1 MKKRTKIIATI
12 SDQRCDVEFIRS
24 LYEAGM
30 NAARI
35 NSAHVTT
42 ESAAKVVENVRKVSD
57 RIAIIIDTK
66 GPEIRVTGMAPGF
79 ETGIKVSRGDMIRIK
94 GSETNEPSNNE
105 VVYVN
110 DSSIYKDV
118 PVGAAILIDDG
129 ELEMEVTE
137 KKDDELICRVKNNG
151 VIKPR
156 KSVNIPNVPINLP
169 SVTERDF
176 EFINWAIDMDI
187 DFIAHS
193 FVRKKED
200 VLAVKKIIEERN
212 STIKIISKI
221 ENQEGV
227 NNIDE
232 ILDETYGI
240 MVARGDLGVEIPAER
255 IPGTQ
260 RFLVNKCI
268 ESKIPVII
276 ATQMLHTMISNPRP
290 TRAEISDVANAI
302 YQRVDAVMLSGE
314 TANGDYPVEA
324 VETMARVAAEVE
336 KDHSNPNIEMNLVRI
351 NNEITAQLCRSAVRA
366 TLNLPVKAIVIDTLS
381 GRTGRYLAAFRSQK
395 PVFAVCY
402 RKSVMRH
409 LAISYGIHAIY
420 SEPSIN
426 HEGFLLSI
434 LYYLEEKK
442 WLSKE
447 DLIVVLGGSFGAA
460 KGASFMEIGNVLNLE
475 HKALTN
481 ACRNLLHP
489 NEKEARH
496 YKKIRGERHVHPLSF
511 TFGCYLH
518 LYRQALPQLLQG
530 RIHIPGRHLFNTSS
544 IIYILRA
551 AARRAKPQGRCQ
563 PGPAFH
569 PPQGLPRPGQRT
581 PPSL

>member
-276 ATQMLHTMISNPRP
+276 ATQMLHTRISNPRP

-481 ACRNLLHP
+481 A
-489 NEKEARH
+489 K
-496 YKKIRGERHVHPLSF
+496 
-511 TFGCYLH
+511 
-518 LYRQALPQLLQG
+518 
-530 RIHIPGRHLFNTSS
+530 
-544 IIYILRA
+544 
-551 AARRAKPQGRCQ
+551 
-563 PGPAFH
+563 
-569 PPQGLPRPGQRT
+569 
-581 PPSL
+581 

>member
-35 NSAHVTT
+35 HSAHVTT
-42 ESAAKVVENVRKVSD
+42 ESAAKVVETVRNVSD
-57 RIAIIIDTK
+57 RIAILIDTK

-481 ACRNLLHP
+481 A
-489 NEKEARH
+489 K
-496 YKKIRGERHVHPLSF
+496 
-511 TFGCYLH
+511 
-518 LYRQALPQLLQG
+518 
-530 RIHIPGRHLFNTSS
+530 
-544 IIYILRA
+544 
-551 AARRAKPQGRCQ
+551 
-563 PGPAFH
+563 
-569 PPQGLPRPGQRT
+569 
-581 PPSL
+581 

>member
-79 ETGIKVSRGDMIRIK
+79 ETGIKVSRGDTIRIK
-94 GSETNEPSNNE
+94 GSETNEPSNYE

-129 ELEMEVTE
+129 ELEMEVTD

-481 ACRNLLHP
+481 A
-489 NEKEARH
+489 K
-496 YKKIRGERHVHPLSF
+496 
-511 TFGCYLH
+511 
-518 LYRQALPQLLQG
+518 
-530 RIHIPGRHLFNTSS
+530 
-544 IIYILRA
+544 
-551 AARRAKPQGRCQ
+551 
-563 PGPAFH
+563 
-569 PPQGLPRPGQRT
+569 
-581 PPSL
+581 

>member
-137 KKDDELICRVKNNG
+137 KKDDELICRVKNTG

-481 ACRNLLHP
+481 A
-489 NEKEARH
+489 K
-496 YKKIRGERHVHPLSF
+496 
-511 TFGCYLH
+511 
-518 LYRQALPQLLQG
+518 
-530 RIHIPGRHLFNTSS
+530 
-544 IIYILRA
+544 
-551 AARRAKPQGRCQ
+551 
-563 PGPAFH
+563 
-569 PPQGLPRPGQRT
+569 
-581 PPSL
+581 

>member
-110 DSSIYKDV
+110 DSSIYKEV

-129 ELEMEVTE
+129 ELEMEVTK

-481 ACRNLLHP
+481 A
-489 NEKEARH
+489 K
-496 YKKIRGERHVHPLSF
+496 
-511 TFGCYLH
+511 
-518 LYRQALPQLLQG
+518 
-530 RIHIPGRHLFNTSS
+530 
-544 IIYILRA
+544 
-551 AARRAKPQGRCQ
+551 
-563 PGPAFH
+563 
-569 PPQGLPRPGQRT
+569 
-581 PPSL
+581 

>member
-118 PVGAAILIDDG
+118 PVGSAILIDDG

-481 ACRNLLHP
+481 A
-489 NEKEARH
+489 K
-496 YKKIRGERHVHPLSF
+496 
-511 TFGCYLH
+511 
-518 LYRQALPQLLQG
+518 
-530 RIHIPGRHLFNTSS
+530 
-544 IIYILRA
+544 
-551 AARRAKPQGRCQ
+551 
-563 PGPAFH
+563 
-569 PPQGLPRPGQRT
+569 
-581 PPSL
+581 

>member
-1 MKKRTKIIATI
+1 
-12 SDQRCDVEFIRS
+12 
-24 LYEAGM
+24 
-30 NAARI
+30 
-35 NSAHVTT
+35 
-42 ESAAKVVENVRKVSD
+42 
-57 RIAIIIDTK
+57 
-66 GPEIRVTGMAPGF
+66 
-79 ETGIKVSRGDMIRIK
+79 
-94 GSETNEPSNNE
+94 
-105 VVYVN
+105 
-110 DSSIYKDV
+110 
-118 PVGAAILIDDG
+118 
-129 ELEMEVTE
+129 
-137 KKDDELICRVKNNG
+137 
-151 VIKPR
+151 
-156 KSVNIPNVPINLP
+156 
-169 SVTERDF
+169 
-176 EFINWAIDMDI
+176 
-187 DFIAHS
+187 
-193 FVRKKED
+193 
-200 VLAVKKIIEERN
+200 
-212 STIKIISKI
+212 
-221 ENQEGV
+221 
-227 NNIDE
+227 
-232 ILDETYGI
+232 

-481 ACRNLLHP
+481 A
-489 NEKEARH
+489 K
-496 YKKIRGERHVHPLSF
+496 
-511 TFGCYLH
+511 
-518 LYRQALPQLLQG
+518 
-530 RIHIPGRHLFNTSS
+530 
-544 IIYILRA
+544 
-551 AARRAKPQGRCQ
+551 
-563 PGPAFH
+563 
-569 PPQGLPRPGQRT
+569 
-581 PPSL
+581 

>member
-137 KKDDELICRVKNNG
+137 KKDYELICRVKNNG

-481 ACRNLLHP
+481 A
-489 NEKEARH
+489 K
-496 YKKIRGERHVHPLSF
+496 
-511 TFGCYLH
+511 
-518 LYRQALPQLLQG
+518 
-530 RIHIPGRHLFNTSS
+530 
-544 IIYILRA
+544 
-551 AARRAKPQGRCQ
+551 
-563 PGPAFH
+563 
-569 PPQGLPRPGQRT
+569 
-581 PPSL
+581 

>member
-94 GSETNEPSNNE
+94 GSETNDPSNNE

-481 ACRNLLHP
+481 A
-489 NEKEARH
+489 K
-496 YKKIRGERHVHPLSF
+496 
-511 TFGCYLH
+511 
-518 LYRQALPQLLQG
+518 
-530 RIHIPGRHLFNTSS
+530 
-544 IIYILRA
+544 
-551 AARRAKPQGRCQ
+551 
-563 PGPAFH
+563 
-569 PPQGLPRPGQRT
+569 
-581 PPSL
+581 

>member
-1 MKKRTKIIATI
+1 MKKRTKIISTI
-12 SDQRCDVEFIRS
+12 SHQRCDVEFIRS

-481 ACRNLLHP
+481 A
-489 NEKEARH
+489 K
-496 YKKIRGERHVHPLSF
+496 
-511 TFGCYLH
+511 
-518 LYRQALPQLLQG
+518 
-530 RIHIPGRHLFNTSS
+530 
-544 IIYILRA
+544 
-551 AARRAKPQGRCQ
+551 
-563 PGPAFH
+563 
-569 PPQGLPRPGQRT
+569 
-581 PPSL
+581 

>member
-260 RFLVNKCI
+260 RFLVNKCL

-351 NNEITAQLCRSAVRA
+351 NNDITVQLCRSAVRA
-366 TLNLPVKAIVIDTLS
+366 TMNLPVKAIVIDTLS

-481 ACRNLLHP
+481 A
-489 NEKEARH
+489 K
-496 YKKIRGERHVHPLSF
+496 
-511 TFGCYLH
+511 
-518 LYRQALPQLLQG
+518 
-530 RIHIPGRHLFNTSS
+530 
-544 IIYILRA
+544 
-551 AARRAKPQGRCQ
+551 
-563 PGPAFH
+563 
-569 PPQGLPRPGQRT
+569 
-581 PPSL
+581 

>member
-118 PVGAAILIDDG
+118 PVGAANLIDDG

-481 ACRNLLHP
+481 A
-489 NEKEARH
+489 K
-496 YKKIRGERHVHPLSF
+496 
-511 TFGCYLH
+511 
-518 LYRQALPQLLQG
+518 
-530 RIHIPGRHLFNTSS
+530 
-544 IIYILRA
+544 
-551 AARRAKPQGRCQ
+551 
-563 PGPAFH
+563 
-569 PPQGLPRPGQRT
+569 
-581 PPSL
+581 

>member
-447 DLIVVLGGSFGAA
+447 DLIVVLVGSFGAA

-481 ACRNLLHP
+481 A
-489 NEKEARH
+489 K
-496 YKKIRGERHVHPLSF
+496 
-511 TFGCYLH
+511 
-518 LYRQALPQLLQG
+518 
-530 RIHIPGRHLFNTSS
+530 
-544 IIYILRA
+544 
-551 AARRAKPQGRCQ
+551 
-563 PGPAFH
+563 
-569 PPQGLPRPGQRT
+569 
-581 PPSL
+581 

>member
-420 SEPSIN
+420 SELSIN

-481 ACRNLLHP
+481 A
-489 NEKEARH
+489 K
-496 YKKIRGERHVHPLSF
+496 
-511 TFGCYLH
+511 
-518 LYRQALPQLLQG
+518 
-530 RIHIPGRHLFNTSS
+530 
-544 IIYILRA
+544 
-551 AARRAKPQGRCQ
+551 
-563 PGPAFH
+563 
-569 PPQGLPRPGQRT
+569 
-581 PPSL
+581 

>member
-276 ATQMLHTMISNPRP
+276 ATQMLHPMISNPRP

-481 ACRNLLHP
+481 A
-489 NEKEARH
+489 K
-496 YKKIRGERHVHPLSF
+496 
-511 TFGCYLH
+511 
-518 LYRQALPQLLQG
+518 
-530 RIHIPGRHLFNTSS
+530 
-544 IIYILRA
+544 
-551 AARRAKPQGRCQ
+551 
-563 PGPAFH
+563 
-569 PPQGLPRPGQRT
+569 
-581 PPSL
+581 

>member
-240 MVARGDLGVEIPAER
+240 MGARGDLGVEIPAER

-481 ACRNLLHP
+481 A
-489 NEKEARH
+489 K
-496 YKKIRGERHVHPLSF
+496 
-511 TFGCYLH
+511 
-518 LYRQALPQLLQG
+518 
-530 RIHIPGRHLFNTSS
+530 
-544 IIYILRA
+544 
-551 AARRAKPQGRCQ
+551 
-563 PGPAFH
+563 
-569 PPQGLPRPGQRT
+569 
-581 PPSL
+581 

>member
-137 KKDDELICRVKNNG
+137 KKDDELICRIKNNG

-481 ACRNLLHP
+481 A
-489 NEKEARH
+489 K
-496 YKKIRGERHVHPLSF
+496 
-511 TFGCYLH
+511 
-518 LYRQALPQLLQG
+518 
-530 RIHIPGRHLFNTSS
+530 
-544 IIYILRA
+544 
-551 AARRAKPQGRCQ
+551 
-563 PGPAFH
+563 
-569 PPQGLPRPGQRT
+569 
-581 PPSL
+581 

>member
-366 TLNLPVKAIVIDTLS
+366 TLNRPVKAIVIDTLS

-481 ACRNLLHP
+481 A
-489 NEKEARH
+489 K
-496 YKKIRGERHVHPLSF
+496 
-511 TFGCYLH
+511 
-518 LYRQALPQLLQG
+518 
-530 RIHIPGRHLFNTSS
+530 
-544 IIYILRA
+544 
-551 AARRAKPQGRCQ
+551 
-563 PGPAFH
+563 
-569 PPQGLPRPGQRT
+569 
-581 PPSL
+581 

>member
-66 GPEIRVTGMAPGF
+66 GPEIRVTRMAPGF

-481 ACRNLLHP
+481 A
-489 NEKEARH
+489 K
-496 YKKIRGERHVHPLSF
+496 
-511 TFGCYLH
+511 
-518 LYRQALPQLLQG
+518 
-530 RIHIPGRHLFNTSS
+530 
-544 IIYILRA
+544 
-551 AARRAKPQGRCQ
+551 
-563 PGPAFH
+563 
-569 PPQGLPRPGQRT
+569 
-581 PPSL
+581 

>member
-66 GPEIRVTGMAPGF
+66 GREIRVTGMAPGF

-481 ACRNLLHP
+481 A
-489 NEKEARH
+489 K
-496 YKKIRGERHVHPLSF
+496 
-511 TFGCYLH
+511 
-518 LYRQALPQLLQG
+518 
-530 RIHIPGRHLFNTSS
+530 
-544 IIYILRA
+544 
-551 AARRAKPQGRCQ
+551 
-563 PGPAFH
+563 
-569 PPQGLPRPGQRT
+569 
-581 PPSL
+581 

>member
-187 DFIAHS
+187 DFIANS

-481 ACRNLLHP
+481 A
-489 NEKEARH
+489 K
-496 YKKIRGERHVHPLSF
+496 
-511 TFGCYLH
+511 
-518 LYRQALPQLLQG
+518 
-530 RIHIPGRHLFNTSS
+530 
-544 IIYILRA
+544 
-551 AARRAKPQGRCQ
+551 
-563 PGPAFH
+563 
-569 PPQGLPRPGQRT
+569 
-581 PPSL
+581 

>member
-351 NNEITAQLCRSAVRA
+351 NHEITAKLCRSAVRA

-481 ACRNLLHP
+481 A
-489 NEKEARH
+489 K
-496 YKKIRGERHVHPLSF
+496 
-511 TFGCYLH
+511 
-518 LYRQALPQLLQG
+518 
-530 RIHIPGRHLFNTSS
+530 
-544 IIYILRA
+544 
-551 AARRAKPQGRCQ
+551 
-563 PGPAFH
+563 
-569 PPQGLPRPGQRT
+569 
-581 PPSL
+581 